1 MNGTVFTIL
10 WPVMGCIFLFS
21 AIACLVAKKWAF
33 GIGLLIPGV
42 LLLGSWQYDRT
53 HEELVKLNCA
63 LTDSRLVKEDREH
76 PEKSIYYVS
85 ATALELGDYEGKIR
99 AADIHSTG
107 AMPKPGSIVA
117 VEIGKRPFTGS
128 RIKSMASMD
137 YGKPQPKYTYV
148 PPPKGGEFEYVFH
161 QPPPS
166 TVIME
171 QVLSEHNYQM
181 AKIGLAFR
189 TDRATF
195 DKIRPADFE
204 PIPLESFIA
213 QGAQI
218 SAKHETVWWRS
229 ATKSTE
235 IWGRNVGGWKK
246 YERRPED
253 HFDTERAMMTWD
265 ADGLVQ
271 YFWYGGGLRTD
282 R

>member
-1 MNGTVFTIL
+1 MMSPVFTIL
-10 WPVMGCIFLFS
+10 WPVVGCLFLVS
-21 AIACLVAKKWAF
+21 VAACFISKKWAF
-33 GIGLLIPGV
+33 GIGLFVPGA
-42 LLLGSWQYDRT
+42 LLLGAWLYDRT
-53 HEELVKLNCA
+53 QEELVKLNCA
-63 LTDSRLVKEDREH
+63 LTDCTLIKENREH
-76 PEKSIYYVS
+76 PGESIYHVS
-85 ATALELGDYEGKIR
+85 ATALELGNYEGKIR

-107 AMPKPGSIVA
+107 AIPKPGSIVA

-128 RIKSMASMD
+128 YIKSMASMD

-148 PPPKGGEFEYVFH
+148 PPPKGGEFEYVFG
-161 QPPPS
+161 QPLPPS
-166 TVIME
+166 VTME

-189 TDRATF
+189 TARATF
-195 DKIRPADFE
+195 EKIRPENFG
-204 PIPLESFIA
+204 PIPLESFNA
-213 QGAQI
+213 KGAQI
-218 SAKHETVWWRS
+218 SAKHETLWWRS

-235 IWGRNVGGWKK
+235 IWGRNVGEGKK